1 MEDLGPFVLPYTRT
15 HHFTAAANGR
25 DYRVFVA
32 TPSAKTPD
40 RPLPILFALDAN
52 GGMGTVV
59 ETARMMML
67 GNEIEQ
73 IIIAGIGYN
82 ASLREMMALRNYELS
97 PSHDPAFLE
106 RAATQGQSIEEG
118 GLGGAPGFLQFIAH
132 ELAPFMEAEYGAS
145 PGDRGIWGY
154 SLGGL
159 FATYALLQPNPVF
172 QRYIVGSPSL
182 WWHDREMFGLEAERA
197 KQGGRLDARVFMSA
211 GELEQQP
218 GLAQMAPFRMV
229 SNAVEM
235 AARLGSR
242 GYEGLTVTSHIFPGE
257 SHQSAIGATIARGL
271 RVIYGT
277 QS

>member
-82 ASLREMMALRNYELS
+82 ASLREMMGLRNYELS
-97 PSHDPAFLE
+97 PSHDPAFVE
-106 RAATQGQSIEEG
+106 RAATQGQAIEKG

-145 PGDRGIWGY
+145 PDDRGIWGF
-154 SLGGL
+154 SSVVSSPPTPSSSRTRCSS
-159 FATYALLQPNPVF
+159 ATSSAALL
-172 QRYIVGSPSL
+172 S
-182 WWHDREMFGLEAERA
+182 
-197 KQGGRLDARVFMSA
+197 GGTTARCSA
-211 GELEQQP
+211 WK
-218 GLAQMAPFRMV
+218 
-229 SNAVEM
+229 
-235 AARLGSR
+235 
-242 GYEGLTVTSHIFPGE
+242 
-257 SHQSAIGATIARGL
+257 QSARSRAAALTRASSCQRVNSSSSPASPRWRRSAWSATPWRWRRASVRAGT
-271 RVIYGT
+271 RV
-277 QS
+277 SP